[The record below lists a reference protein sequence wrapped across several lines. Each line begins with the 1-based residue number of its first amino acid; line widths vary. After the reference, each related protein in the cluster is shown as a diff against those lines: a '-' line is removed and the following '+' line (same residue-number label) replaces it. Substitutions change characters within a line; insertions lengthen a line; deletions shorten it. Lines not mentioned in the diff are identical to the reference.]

1 MKRDQRTITVSEIH
15 DAPQRGVFYVT
26 GGGSLFVSDLL
37 TVPGASNTV
46 LEAQVPYAFEA
57 LDEMVGGGNI
67 QACSDAT
74 ARRMAVRA
82 YRRALTL
89 LSASGNDDVETF
101 GFAITASLASLT
113 NKRGKHRAHIAMQ
126 TGTTTRTWFFEL
138 HKGART
144 RDSEERVVADTAV
157 NVLAHSLGLRSNA
170 LEVSTQDTIETASAD
185 IAALFD
191 GSRGVL
197 GTPGTAFLP
206 GSFNPLHDGHTQ
218 MRADASRRIG
228 QPVQFELCVRNVD
241 KALLDFIELAR
252 RREQFNESEC
262 VLTNTPTVVEKA
274 NVLGQENGVT
284 FVVGVDTIK
293 RIGET
298 RYYVDTKAR
307 DAALQELE
315 SLGTRFL
322 VYGRLGDHGFETLD
336 DLSLPT
342 ALNRI
347 AVSVP
352 EQDFRVDVSS
362 TEMRIDSPVWT

>member
-46 LEAQVPYAFEA
+46 LEAQVPYASEA
-57 LDEMVGGGNI
+57 LDEMVGGSDVH
-67 QACSDAT
+67 ACSDAT

-82 YRRALTL
+82 YLRASTL
-89 LSASGNDDVETF
+89 LTTWGNDDVEIF

-113 NKRGKHRAHIAMQ
+113 KKRGAHRAHIAMQ
-126 TGTTTRTWFFEL
+126 TRTTTRTWCFEL
-138 HKGART
+138 RKGART
-144 RDSEERVVADTAV
+144 RGSEERVVADTAV
-157 NVLAHSLGLRSNA
+157 NLLAHSLGLRSNA
-170 LEVSTQDTIETASAD
+170 LEVSTQDTTETASAD

-252 RREQFNESEC
+252 RRMQFNESEC
-262 VLTNTPTVVEKA
+262 VLTNTPTFVEKA
-274 NVLGQENGVT
+274 NALGQGNGVT

-298 RYYVDTKAR
+298 RYYVDSAAR
-307 DAALQELE
+307 DAALHELE
-315 SLGTRFL
+315 SLGTEFL
-322 VYGRLGDHGFETLD
+322 VYGRLSDHGFETLD
-336 DLSLPT
+336 DLSLPP

-347 AVSVP
+347 AVGVP

-362 TEMRIDSPVWT
+362 TEMRLDSSVST